1 MKGEAMN
8 WNARERM
15 GGRGGFTLVE
25 VLLVVAIL
33 GILATIVVVNVAG
46 KGDDARI
53 KATRASIEGI
63 KAALNVYE
71 VETGRY
77 PGSLDSLIN
86 NDGSPNWNGPYLQQK
101 TAPTDPWG
109 TPFGYVLQEKTFEIR
124 SAGPDKQLGSG
135 DDITN

>member
-1 MKGEAMN
+1 MK
-8 WNARERM
+8 RKTERRS

-46 KGDDARI
+46 RGDDARI

-63 KAALNVYE
+63 KSALNIYE
-71 VETGRY
+71 MDTGRY
-77 PGSLDSLIN
+77 PSSLDSLIN
-86 NDGSPNWNGPYLQQK
+86 NDGAPNWKGPYLQSRTVPADQ
-101 TAPTDPWG
+101 WG
-109 TPFGYVLQEKTFEIR
+109 TPFGFTVQEKGFEIR

-135 DDITN
+135 DDLTN

>member
-1 MKGEAMN
+1 MKKCKSGNGNSA
-8 WNARERM
+8 
-15 GGRGGFTLVE
+15 RGGFTLVE

-63 KAALNVYE
+63 KTALNMYE
-71 VETGRY
+71 VDTGRY
-77 PGSLDSLIN
+77 PASLDSLVN
-86 NDGSPNWNGPYLQQK
+86 NDGSPNWKGPYLQTK
-101 TAPTDPWG
+101 TVPADAWG
-109 TPFGYVLQEKTFEIR
+109 TAFSYSTQENGFEIR
-124 SAGPDKQLGSG
+124 SAGPDKSVGSA